1 MEIEPNLT
9 SNLWTCLFVH
19 KDTPQDVRDKIIEVA
34 SKTVMSERAQ
44 EVATNTGAQIY
55 WMGPEESAA
64 MVAADI
70 AQAAY
75 VNGLLE

>member
-1 MEIEPNLT
+1 
-9 SNLWTCLFVH
+9 
-19 KDTPQDVRDKIIEVA
+19 
-34 SKTVMSERAQ
+34 MSERAQ

-55 WMGPEESAA
+55 WMGAEESAA

-75 VNGLLE
+75 VNSLLE